1 MSSKYREASEDVAMP
16 IVDND
21 LLVESVSDGKFI
33 DRFRI
38 RTILIARGGTGG
50 FRGDSEAER

>member
-1 MSSKYREASEDVAMP
+1 MSNKYREAPNDQPMP
-16 IVDND
+16 IVDNE
-21 LLVESVSDGKFI
+21 LLVEADSDGI
-33 DRFRI
+33 DCFRI